1 MKRRATANLA
11 MVGAFALLC
20 VGGLGFLAVSM
31 GLNVPGV
38 QLGWRLQ
45 ASFAGV
51 QGLVAQSDV
60 DVSGVRVGRVISIA
74 PDGAGGALVTMEID
88 RGVRVRQDARA
99 VLRPKTAIGEK
110 FVELVRRPGSTAAY
124 VPDGYRL
131 PRAQTGQAVEIDDV
145 LNQLDPQTRA
155 ALSSSLR
162 ELGVAV
168 NGRQDDVSAA
178 IPEVEQAAANLRPL
192 ARTADARQQEIDRI
206 LTDLAIILAALADEQ
221 DALGHVI
228 VSGDTA
234 TGALAKRDQELAGT
248 IQQADKL
255 FTSLDQVLADT
266 TPADR
271 ATLAKAPG
279 TIQSGRQLVS
289 TLNPAVD
296 RLLPELL
303 LAQVPFPN
311 SQLSVSHPEAVSLA
325 YEWISAF
332 SQNDSNG
339 HAFRITPIVDPA
351 TILRQPALPSALPN
365 LPSVPGV
372 GSPAAGTPPP
382 LPSPSGGE
390 GATGQQGLIPSA
402 IQMLLGLPGK

>member
-1 MKRRATANLA
+1 MRRRTTANLA

-38 QLGWRLQ
+38 QLGWRLE

-51 QGLVAQSDV
+51 QGLVPQSDV
-60 DVSGVRVGRVISIA
+60 DVSGVRVGRVTAISA
-74 PDGAGGALVTMEID
+74 DGAGGALVDMEID
-88 RGVRVRQDARA
+88 RGVRLRQDVRA

-124 VPDGYRL
+124 VADGFRV

-168 NGRQDDVSAA
+168 NGRQDDVNAA
-178 IPEVEQAAANLRPL
+178 LPEVEQAAANLRPL
-192 ARTADARQQEIDRI
+192 ARVADARQQQIDRI
-206 LTDLAIILAALADEQ
+206 LTDLAVILAALADEQ

-228 VSGDTA
+228 VSGDA
-234 TGALAKRDQELAGT
+234 ASGALAKRDQELAGT
-248 IQQADKL
+248 IQQADRL
-255 FTSLDQVLADT
+255 FASLDQVLADT

-271 ATLAKAPG
+271 ASLARAPG
-279 TIQSGRQLVS
+279 TVQAGRQLVS

-303 LAQVPFPN
+303 LAQVAYPN
-311 SQLSVSHPEAVSLA
+311 NQLSVSHPEAVSLA
-325 YEWISAF
+325 FEWISAF
-332 SQNDSNG
+332 SQTDSQGN
-339 HAFRITPIVDPA
+339 AFRITAIADPS
-351 TILRQPALPSALPN
+351 TILRAPALP
-365 LPSVPGV
+365 V
-372 GSPAAGTPPP
+372 TPPVVSQPP
-382 LPSPSGGE
+382 LPQASAAGQAAA
-390 GATGQQGLIPSA
+390 GAAPQAGLIPSA

>member
-1 MKRRATANLA
+1 

-38 QLGWRLQ
+38 QLGWRLE

-51 QGLVAQSDV
+51 QGLVPQSDV
-60 DVSGVRVGRVISIA
+60 DVSGVRVGRVTAISA
-74 PDGAGGALVTMEID
+74 DGAGGALVDMEID
-88 RGVRVRQDARA
+88 RGVRLRQDVRA

-124 VPDGYRL
+124 VADGFRV

-168 NGRQDDVSAA
+168 NGRQDDVNAA
-178 IPEVEQAAANLRPL
+178 LPEVEQAAANLRPL
-192 ARTADARQQEIDRI
+192 ARVADARQQQIDRI
-206 LTDLAIILAALADEQ
+206 LTDLAVILAALADEQ

-228 VSGDTA
+228 VSGDA
-234 TGALAKRDQELAGT
+234 ASGALAKRDQELAGT
-248 IQQADKL
+248 IQQADRL
-255 FTSLDQVLADT
+255 FASLDQVLADT

-271 ATLAKAPG
+271 ASLARAPG
-279 TIQSGRQLVS
+279 TVQAGRQLVS

-303 LAQVPFPN
+303 LAQVAYPN
-311 SQLSVSHPEAVSLA
+311 NQLSVSHPEAVSLA
-325 YEWISAF
+325 FEWISAF
-332 SQNDSNG
+332 SQTDSQGN
-339 HAFRITPIVDPA
+339 AFRITAIADPS
-351 TILRQPALPSALPN
+351 TILRAPALPVTPPVVSQPALPQAS
-365 LPSVPGV
+365 
-372 GSPAAGTPPP
+372 AAGQAAA
-382 LPSPSGGE
+382 
-390 GATGQQGLIPSA
+390 GAAPQAGLIPSA

>member
-1 MKRRATANLA
+1 VRKRTTANLA

-31 GLNVPGV
+31 GLSVPGV

-60 DVSGVRVGRVISIA
+60 DVSGVRVGRVTGIS
-74 PDGAGGALVTMEID
+74 PDGAGGSLVTMEID
-88 RGVRVRQDARA
+88 RGVRLRQDTRA
-99 VLRPKTAIGEK
+99 ILRPKTAIGEK

-124 VPDGYRL
+124 LPDGYRL
-131 PRAQTGQAVEIDDV
+131 PRGQTGQAVEIDDV

-155 ALSSSLR
+155 ALSGSLR

-168 NGRQDDVSAA
+168 DGRQEDIGAA

-192 ARTADARQQEIDRI
+192 ARTADARQQQIDRI
-206 LTDLAIILAALADEQ
+206 LTDLAIIMAALADEQ

-228 VSGDTA
+228 VSGDAA
-234 TGALAKRDQELAGT
+234 TGAIASRDQQLAGT
-248 IQQADKL
+248 VQQADRL
-255 FTSLDQVLADT
+255 FASLDQVLADT

-271 ATLAKAPG
+271 AALARLPG

-303 LAQVPFPN
+303 LAQVAYPN
-311 SQLSVSHPEAVSLA
+311 NQLSVSHPEAVSLA

-332 SQNDSNG
+332 AQTDSQG
-339 HAFRITPIVDPA
+339 HAFRITTVLDPA
-351 TILRQPALPSALPN
+351 TAVRVPALPSSLPQVPAVAAPAGAT
-365 LPSVPGV
+365 PSQ
-372 GSPAAGTPPP
+372 A
-382 LPSPSGGE
+382 SPSGGE
-390 GATGQQGLIPSA
+390 GASSSRGLVPSA
-402 IQMLLGLPGK
+402 VQMLLGLPNR